1 MDFSIKVNQDVTTF
15 AERKGWTKTITEVQE
30 TAVHGRVKVEI
41 DNPITAEQF
50 VSDYFKKIVVNEFA
64 NDQIGLINEDFEA
77 QKKTQIE
84 AIQNQLNE
92 IAIVQVN

>member
-1 MDFSIKVNQDVTTF
+1 MDISIKINQDVTTF
-15 AERKGWTKTITEVQE
+15 AERKGWTKTITTFEE
-30 TAVHGRVKVEI
+30 SPVHGRVKTETE
-41 DNPITAEQF
+41 NPITAEQF
-50 VSDYFKKIVVNEFA
+50 VSDYFRKIVVNEFA

-92 IAIVQVN
+92 IAIAQVN